1 MARTVRTPGTTEEP
15 TEEAIEEAK
24 EPIATEQEN
33 EQMAGEQVS
42 HSGETEDFMPA
53 WAVAILDGQ
62 KRIENK
68 LDALAAEAGLKITKP
83 PRFKFDPAKGHVME

>member
-1 MARTVRTPGTTEEP
+1 MARTVRTPGATEEP
-15 TEEAIEEAK
+15 TEEAK
-24 EPIATEQEN
+24 ESVATEQEN
-33 EQMAGEQVS
+33 EPMASEQVS

-53 WAVAILDGQ
+53 WVVAILDGQ

>member
-1 MARTVRTPGTTEEP
+1 MARTVRTPGATEEP
-15 TEEAIEEAK
+15 NEEAK
-24 EPIATEQEN
+24 EPVATEQEN
-33 EQMAGEQVS
+33 EPIAGEQVS

>member
-1 MARTVRTPGTTEEP
+1 MARTVRTPGTTEETTTVTQDP
-15 TEEAIEEAK
+15 VDTG
-24 EPIATEQEN
+24 QEN
-33 EQMAGEQVS
+33 EPMAGEQVS
-42 HSGETEDFMPA
+42 HSDETEDLMPA

-68 LDALAAEAGLKITKP
+68 LDALAAEAGLKIAKP

>member
-1 MARTVRTPGTTEEP
+1 MARTVRTPGATEETTTVTQDP
-15 TEEAIEEAK
+15 V
-24 EPIATEQEN
+24 ATEQEN
-33 EQMAGEQVS
+33 EPMAGEQVS
-42 HSGETEDFMPA
+42 HSDETEDFMPA

>member
-1 MARTVRTPGTTEEP
+1 MARTVRTPGATEETTTVTQDP
-15 TEEAIEEAK
+15 V
-24 EPIATEQEN
+24 ATEQEN
-33 EQMAGEQVS
+33 EPMAGEQVS
-42 HSGETEDFMPA
+42 HSDETEDFMPA

-83 PRFKFDPAKGHVME
+83 LRFKFDPAKGHIME

>member
-1 MARTVRTPGTTEEP
+1 MARTVRTPGATEEP
-15 TEEAIEEAK
+15 TEEVK
-24 EPIATEQEN
+24 EPVATEQEN
-33 EQMAGEQVS
+33 EPMVGEQAS